1 MQDVLSYFFWPNPG
15 NVTYGS
21 PKALA
26 LLVLCGACIAV
37 SILLRLWR
45 RRLGNPVLRKLSTS
59 WPAIVLWFGIS
70 GVVLVVARVE
80 GIQFL
85 AMRVL
90 WFVWAVAFLLTLLF
104 QLWKFRMRYY
114 EVVPQERMLDPL
126 EEYLPKRRRR

>member
-1 MQDVLSYFFWPNPG
+1 MQNILSYLFWPNPG
-15 NVTYGS
+15 NTTYGS

-26 LLVLCGACIAV
+26 LLVFCGACIAA
-37 SILLRLWR
+37 SILLRFWR

-59 WPAIVLWFGIS
+59 WPAIALWSGGS

-80 GIQFL
+80 NVQFL

-90 WFVWAVAFLLTLLF
+90 WIVWAVAIILTLLF

-114 EVVPQERMLDPL
+114 EVMPQKRMLDPL
-126 EEYLPKRRRR
+126 EKYLPKRRRR